1 MQKILQKLMR
11 RPLCLAVVFYAMVM
25 FSVQIFMPPPQT
37 EAAQSFA
44 EGETAYLTGRLY
56 KKEIKN
62 NRLIYYL
69 KEVQFKEKSEKNS
82 KVLNVICYMS
92 DEEESDVP
100 IGRWLYVQGKVLPF
114 EQAENEGQFDALAYY
129 EGLGISLRL
138 WGTAV
143 ISQGDSYA
151 VVDDMMVDIKS
162 DISLK
167 FQRYMSPENAGV
179 LSAMVLGDK
188 TSMDSEVKN
197 LYRKSGIAHIL
208 AISGL
213 HISLLGMS
221 LYRLLRRAY
230 VPPQLCCVF
239 GIVFVMV
246 YIKLSGFGISSFRA
260 VCMFVLFMLAD
271 LIGRTYDLLTALAF
285 SALLL
290 LVENPSS
297 MFEAGFLLS
306 YFAVLGL
313 AVVLPVLKS
322 YIPWKAVNALLPG
335 FSVQILIFPITLW
348 FYYEFPLYSFL
359 LNLVVVPCMS
369 VVLIA
374 GILGAVPGC
383 GFVLYL
389 PDLLLRFYE
398 WLCRITELLP
408 GAVVVT
414 GRPAVWQVVIYY
426 ALIVLWLVR
435 CGCND
440 ALQDGKAV
448 VFKGILRAG
457 FPLFCMLLFL
467 IPVHREDRVDMLS
480 VGQGDCIIMRD
491 SGGSVVMVDGGSTD
505 VSEAGKYRVIPFLK
519 CHGISEVD
527 AVFLSHAH
535 ADHYSAIVEL
545 LEMSGREGIRIRTLC
560 LSGYALADSAYGE
573 IGVVDSAYGEIVAA
587 AQRAGC
593 EIVYMNPG
601 DRIVCGKM
609 QFDCVYPDASVQA
622 ADENDSSMVLL
633 ARLSDF
639 SMLFTGDSTMTCDE
653 EVIRRLRFMGVSE
666 IDCLKVAHHGAQ
678 TSTSQALL
686 EEFNFSSALISCGV
700 ENSYGHPHAAL
711 LSRLREAE
719 CAIFVTAE
727 SGQVTLRIRKRR
739 VMVERFRK

>member
-1 MQKILQKLMR
+1 MQKILQKLMC
-11 RPLCLAVVFYAMVM
+11 RPLCLAVVFYAMVL

-62 NRLIYYL
+62 NHLIYYL
-69 KEVQFKEKSEKNS
+69 KEVQIKEKSEKNS

-92 DEEESDVP
+92 DETERDAP
-100 IGRWLYVQGKVLPF
+100 IGCWLYVQGEVLPF
-114 EQAENEGQFDALAYY
+114 ERAENEGQFDARSYY

-138 WGTAV
+138 WDTV
-143 ISQGDSYA
+143 LISQGESYA
-151 VVDDMMVDIKS
+151 VIDNAMVNIKS
-162 DISLK
+162 NVSLK
-167 FQRYMSPENAGV
+167 FHQYMSPENAGV

-188 TSMDSEVKN
+188 TSLDSEVKN

-221 LYRLLRRAY
+221 LYRLLRRVY
-230 VPPQLCCVF
+230 VPPQLCGVC
-239 GIVFVMV
+239 GITFVVV
-246 YIKLSGFGISSFRA
+246 YIKISGFSISSFRA

-271 LIGRTYDLLTALAF
+271 LLGRTYDLLTALAF

-290 LVENPSS
+290 LIENPSS

-322 YIPWKAVNALLPG
+322 DIPWKAVHALLPG

-369 VVLIA
+369 VVLIS

-398 WLCRITELLP
+398 WLCRMAELLP

-426 ALIVLWLVR
+426 VLIVLWLVR
-435 CGCND
+435 CGVKEIP
-440 ALQDGKAV
+440 QDGKSV
-448 VFKGILRAG
+448 VFKGILRTG
-457 FPLFCMLLFL
+457 FPIFCMLLFL
-467 IPVHREDRVDMLS
+467 VPVHREDRVDMLS
-480 VGQGDCIIMRD
+480 VGQGDCILMRD

-505 VSEAGKYRVIPFLK
+505 VSEAGKYRVLPFLK
-519 CHGISEVD
+519 FHGISEVD

-545 LEMSGREGIRIRTLC
+545 LEMSGREGVRIRTLC
-560 LSGYALADSAYGE
+560 LGGYALEDSAYR
-573 IGVVDSAYGEIVAA
+573 EIVAA
-587 AQRAGC
+587 AQKAGC

-601 DRIVCGKM
+601 DRMVCGKM

-622 ADENDSSMVLL
+622 EDENDLSMVLL

-639 SMLFTGDSTMTCDE
+639 SMLFTGDSTMACDE
-653 EVIRRLRFMGVSE
+653 EVIRRLRFMGVSG
-666 IDCLKVAHHGAQ
+666 IDCLKVSHHGAQ
-678 TSTSQALL
+678 TSTSQKLL
-686 EEFNFSSALISCGV
+686 EAFDFSAALISCGAG
-700 ENSYGHPHAAL
+700 NSYGHPHAAL
-711 LSRLREAE
+711 LSRLHEAE
-719 CAIFVTAE
+719 CAVFVTAE
-727 SGQVTLRIRKRR
+727 SGQVTLRIRKGR
-739 VMVERFRK
+739 VKVERFRE